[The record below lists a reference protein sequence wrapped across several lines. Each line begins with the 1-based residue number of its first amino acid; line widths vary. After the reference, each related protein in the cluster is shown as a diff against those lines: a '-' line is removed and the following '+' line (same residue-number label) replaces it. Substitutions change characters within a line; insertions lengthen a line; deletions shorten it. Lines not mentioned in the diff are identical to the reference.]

1 MSIAAVPRVRVSRHQ
16 PLAVCIG
23 GVLCLASPLALA
35 VTFVTNCNDAGVGSL
50 RAAVTGAANNDTVD
64 ASGLTCSTITLTT
77 GDIVVNQGSLT
88 IQGPTTQRLTI
99 TAFNSGTLHHYQ
111 NRIFT
116 HTGTGTLTLKSLT
129 MTKGYQSGAASAVG
143 GCVYSKGNVNLY
155 RVGAYLCEASSN
167 GATYGGAIA
176 TSGNTFV
183 KYSTISG
190 NTAYTQNASSSGL
203 SEGGGVLAANNFSAK
218 YSTISGNS
226 AIGPSGSSALGI
238 AGGVFSGGNATI
250 RNSTIAGNTAKT
262 NIGGAALLGSTGNT
276 AVISNSTISG
286 NTATTNI
293 IGGLYTRI
301 PAVNIYN
308 STIVF
313 NQAASTS
320 SGADAVGIAMFGG
333 TAKLE
338 STLVANNTY
347 GPPTMNDDLSAAGVT
362 ISGSNNLVRVSSAS
376 LPADTIA
383 GRCPILGPLKFN
395 GGLTQTHALFSHSPG
410 VDQGNNTFGS
420 NEDQRGRP
428 GDTNPFPYPRVSGAA
443 ADIGA
448 YELQQ
453 SEIIF
458 DANFEGCP

>member
-1 MSIAAVPRVRVSRHQ
+1 MSIAAVPRVRVSHHR
-16 PLAVCIG
+16 PLAACIAG
-23 GVLCLASPLALA
+23 ILCCTSPLAFA
-35 VTFVTNCNDAGVGSL
+35 STVFVTNCNDAGVGSL
-50 RAAVTGAANNDTVD
+50 RAAVTGAANGDTVD

-77 GDIVVNQGSLT
+77 GDIVVNQNDLT

-99 TAFNSGTLHHYQ
+99 TAFNSGTFHQYQ

-116 HTGTGTLTLKSLT
+116 HTGTGTLTLESLT

-143 GCVYSKGNVNLY
+143 GCVYSKGSVNLY
-155 RVGAYLCEASSN
+155 GVGAYLCEASSN
-167 GATYGGAIA
+167 GVTYGGAIA
-176 TSGNTFV
+176 TSGKTFV
-183 KYSTISG
+183 KYSTITG
-190 NTAYTQNASSSGL
+190 NTAYTQNASSGL

-226 AIGPSGSSALGI
+226 AIGPSGSSATGI

-293 IGGLYTRI
+293 IGGLYTSI

-320 SGADAVGIAMFGG
+320 SGAHAVGIAMVGG

-347 GPPTMNDDLSAAGVT
+347 CPPTMNDDLSAAGVT
-362 ISGSNNLVRVSSAS
+362 ITGHNNLVRVSSAG

-383 GRCPILGPLKFN
+383 GPCPILGPLKFN

-428 GDTNPFPYPRVSGAA
+428 GNTNPFPYPRISGAA

-453 SEIIF
+453 NAIIF